1 MDNKLKI
8 PVSLGRIRVGKGEI
22 RRTMCQQTD
31 HPLDLLC
38 PPDAVLC
45 LLQKRVASV
54 HPPRSGQSRT
64 AMVDGSSQADE
75 VEKQQKPKHHS

>member
-1 MDNKLKI
+1 M
-8 PVSLGRIRVGKGEI
+8 
-22 RRTMCQQTD
+22 QTE
-31 HPLDLLC
+31 HPLNLQY

-45 LLQKRVASV
+45 LLQKRVVSV

-75 VEKQQKPKHHS
+75 AGTAEAETSLLPFKALICNLTQMQGM